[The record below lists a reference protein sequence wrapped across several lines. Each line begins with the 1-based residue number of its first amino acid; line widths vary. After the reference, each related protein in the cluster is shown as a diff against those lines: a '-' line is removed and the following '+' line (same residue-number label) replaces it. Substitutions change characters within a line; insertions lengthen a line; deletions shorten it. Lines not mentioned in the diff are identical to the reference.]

1 MRFLSTIQHLY
12 LGFSVCEEIQLILAY
27 LPDAASDQIGGFF
40 FSLLPLQLLKGI
52 FLRYLKKNRKNS

>member
-40 FSLLPLQLLKGI
+40 FSLLPLGFQIPMCLCIIWISHKL
-52 FLRYLKKNRKNS
+52 